1 MINIKRITNVVLP
14 TYILPRCRN
23 EIPFL
28 HIIMHDKI
36 EIMNSF
42 FYFFPRMPYL
52 FSVFSLLFQF
62 FFFIKMSFVMHVYI
76 FSRIM
81 IRFCWMQENRNL
93 AVASLERAR
102 HTDCT
107 NSKGIYYYIRDQEN
121 IQMAEQWQY
130 PHVIK
135 ENLYV
140 RWL

>member
-1 MINIKRITNVVLP
+1 MQVIVSIENSFGRCVFSDSKITIIIWNNLYKSGFSLCIQCSDKLSFDKPYKTLINIRRITNVVLP

-81 IRFCWMQENRNL
+81 IRFC
-93 AVASLERAR
+93 
-102 HTDCT
+102 
-107 NSKGIYYYIRDQEN
+107 
-121 IQMAEQWQY
+121 
-130 PHVIK
+130 
-135 ENLYV
+135 
-140 RWL
+140 